1 MRRWFPKLCLRLK
14 EFHLKNNY
22 PPIGKCMV
30 AWSYTRQMTLIAAN
44 LFAEYSVS
52 DSASQR
58 EHVFTAC
65 IIIFI
70 VSDDDSKRV
79 QILIKIN
86 KRSTSPPAVSD
97 ESFGRRLR

>member
-1 MRRWFPKLCLRLK
+1 
-14 EFHLKNNY
+14 
-22 PPIGKCMV
+22 
-30 AWSYTRQMTLIAAN
+30 MTLIAAN

-58 EHVFTAC
+58 EHVFT
-65 IIIFI
+65 IIFI

-79 QILIKIN
+79 QILISIH